1 MNLDRIGIDCPLY
14 EFDCS
19 DIEFDIGEFYAL
31 SPNNGK
37 LTLAHNGVSIGD
49 FTANQQEDETINIVT
64 PTSEDITNAVAGEA
78 LLRQQADN
86 TLQSNINAEQLARER
101 ADRDIQ
107 SVLDGESLAR
117 SNADIELQ
125 RQIDAIASKSDVVD
139 VVANYAALQAYD
151 TSKLNDNDVV
161 KVLDDETHGDTMTYY
176 RWNKSTSSWSYIG
189 QEAAYYSKSQMDTL
203 LATKQDNLTAGT
215 GIDITGATISADT
228 TILAT
233 KSELSNYAEKSDTYT
248 KTEVDNLVEPKLS
261 VEVVENLPATGEE
274 NKLYLTEK
282 AKTIQTAT
290 GNPIT
295 ATITDGAGNLSD
307 FKLDG
312 DTYQQTYTGKNLL
325 GLGNVSSENQY
336 GVLSSIDRASN
347 TLTLNGTYSGGG
359 GGYPWISY
367 RDNLNIPAGTYT
379 LSIKSAM
386 DVRFSLR
393 LYRSDGTYPLGK
405 YIDVGNTSA
414 TITIDF
420 DCTKVAILIGQL
432 STGKTYD
439 NYKIEN
445 IQLEAGSSVTDF
457 EPYVGGIASPNPDYP
472 QAIQTVT
479 GEQTVEI
486 IGKNLFDKTTVT
498 NGYYIDSSGV
508 LQAGANFGYSDYIK
522 VLGGATYTY
531 SGATNNV
538 GYAAKCAWYDEN
550 KIYISSNG
558 FSTTGQL
565 TAPANAKYFRTS
577 IRTAES
583 TGQAPYLDTYQL
595 ELGSTA
601 TAYTPYSKQTL
612 PISLGSIELCK
623 LGTYQDYIY
632 KDGSD
637 WKVHKAISSVTFD
650 GSADEGW
657 FRSGST
663 TNTMFVGAINL
674 APHGIYIPWGAGI
687 GSLSKTNY
695 FTSNNEAVVGVF
707 WVYNNAGGRFQ
718 NLRVC
723 IPGTSQTVVAD
734 LENWLRTHNV
744 VFKYPTTATDTTIT
758 DTNLIAQLEAIRTAS
773 LENGSNTL
781 SNSATGS
788 NLAGDMEISYYGY
801 NPTNRYDK
809 WLWLDINNSYEQL
822 GS

>member
-37 LTLAHNGVSIGD
+37 LTLTHNGVSIGD

-78 LLRQQADN
+78 LLREQADN

-261 VEVVENLPATGEE
+261 VEVVENLPVTGEE

-312 DTYQQTYTGKNLL
+312 DTYQQTYIGKNLL
-325 GLGNVSSENQY
+325 NYTSANYPVELKG
-336 GVLSSIDRASN
+336 ITA
-347 TLTLNGTYSGGG
+347 TLNNDGSISVSG
-359 GGYPWISY
+359 ILNSSY
-367 RDNLNIPAGTYT
+367 AIFLNNDITIELEDGATYT
-379 LSIKSAM
+379 ISSDSYSP
-386 DVRFSLR
+386 DV
-393 LYRSDGTYPLGK
+393 YIDIVAYTTGGTGTYPANTRNGAASFTVNKSSFNK
-405 YIDVGNTSA
+405 YLVRLQTYTVESWGDTA
-414 TITIDF
+414 KTITRKF
-420 DCTKVAILIGQL
+420 
-432 STGKTYD
+432 
-439 NYKIEN
+439 
-445 IQLEAGSSVTDF
+445 QLEKNLTATSW
-457 EPYVGGIASPNPDYP
+457 EPYVGGVASPNPDYP
-472 QAIQTVT
+472 QAIKTVT
-479 GEQTVEI
+479 GEQTVTI
-486 IGKNLFDKTTVT
+486 NST
-498 NGYYIDSSGV
+498 
-508 LQAGANFGYSDYIK
+508 DY
-522 VLGGATYTY
+522 
-531 SGATNNV
+531 
-538 GYAAKCAWYDEN
+538 
-550 KIYISSNG
+550 
-558 FSTTGQL
+558 
-565 TAPANAKYFRTS
+565 
-577 IRTAES
+577 
-583 TGQAPYLDTYQL
+583 
-595 ELGSTA
+595 
-601 TAYTPYSKQTL
+601 
-612 PISLGSIELCK
+612 PINLGSIELSK
-623 LGTYQDYIY
+623 IGTYQDYIY
-632 KDGSD
+632 KDGND
-637 WKVHKAISSVTFD
+637 WKVHKATSKIVYDGLNNSFSGRANTNASGKYRFILDGEESKKSISESSSDALFNGVCD
-650 GSADEGW
+650 K
-657 FRSGST
+657 
-663 TNTMFVGAINL
+663 L
-674 APHGIYIPWGAGI
+674 PI
-687 GSLSKTNY
+687 GSRNATFQVSYLDGNAIAPRAEAAYGYIGVVYAVAISGMTLEQANEWLKTN
-695 FTSNNEAVVGVF
+695 NM
-707 WVYNNAGGRFQ
+707 
-718 NLRVC
+718 
-723 IPGTSQTVVAD
+723 TVVYA
-734 LENWLRTHNV
+734 LAA
-744 VFKYPTTATDTTIT
+744 PTDTVIT
-758 DTNLIAQLEAIRTAS
+758 DSALIAQLEAIRTAS

>member
-1 MNLDRIGIDCPLY
+1 MNLDRTHIDCPLY

-19 DIEFDIGEFYAL
+19 DTEFDIGEFYAL

-37 LTLAHNGVSIGD
+37 LTLSHNGVSIGD

-176 RWNKSTSSWSYIG
+176 RWNKHTSTWSYIG

-215 GIDITGATISADT
+215 GIDITGTTISADT
-228 TILAT
+228 TVLAT

-248 KTEVDNLVEPKLS
+248 KTEVDNLVEPKLG
-261 VEVVENLPATGEE
+261 VEVVGNLPVTGEE

-282 AKTIQTAT
+282 AKTIQTVT

-295 ATITDGAGNLSD
+295 VTITDGAGKMSD
-307 FKLDG
+307 FRLDG
-312 DTYQQTYTGKNLL
+312 DTYQQSYSGRNILPNNLQTQ
-325 GLGNVSSENQY
+325 E
-336 GVLSSIDRASN
+336 
-347 TLTLNGTYSGGG
+347 LNGVKFTRNADGS
-359 GGYPWISY
+359 IT
-367 RDNLNIPAGTYT
+367 IKGTAT
-379 LSIKSAM
+379 A
-386 DVRFSLR
+386 RTEPR
-393 LYRSDGTYPLGK
+393 LWQSSDGGSFVLENGQTYFNTTSRAVYFHWTSYG
-405 YIDVGNTSA
+405 YMSGESSYENTSTKNCDFVYIRVENGEA
-414 TITIDF
+414 IDTTIYPQII
-420 DCTKVAILIGQL
+420 VG
-432 STGKTYD
+432 STTADY
-439 NYKIEN
+439 
-445 IQLEAGSSVTDF
+445 
-457 EPYVGGIASPNPDYP
+457 EPFVGGVSSPNPDYP
-472 QAIQTVT
+472 QTIQTVT
-479 GEQTVEI
+479 GEQTVTI
-486 IGKNLFDKTTVT
+486 NST
-498 NGYYIDSSGV
+498 
-508 LQAGANFGYSDYIK
+508 DY
-522 VLGGATYTY
+522 
-531 SGATNNV
+531 
-538 GYAAKCAWYDEN
+538 
-550 KIYISSNG
+550 
-558 FSTTGQL
+558 
-565 TAPANAKYFRTS
+565 
-577 IRTAES
+577 
-583 TGQAPYLDTYQL
+583 
-595 ELGSTA
+595 
-601 TAYTPYSKQTL
+601 

-637 WKVHKAISSVTFD
+637 WKVHKATSKYTFD
-650 GSADEGW
+650 GTESWVYDTARIPRLYLTSVGLFNLGIHAAIPSSSTVMPVGISNKFIAKTFTDFYTNSEGDG
-657 FRSGST
+657 FAMST
-663 TNTMFVGAINL
+663 TGQNFQVGKNSWTSEAGANADIVGTVWHYGL
-674 APHGIYIPWGAGI
+674 AAG
-687 GSLSKTNY
+687 Y
-695 FTSNNEAVVGVF
+695 
-707 WVYNNAGGRFQ
+707 
-718 NLRVC
+718 
-723 IPGTSQTVVAD
+723 
-734 LENWLRTHNV
+734 
-744 VFKYPTTATDTTIT
+744 ATDTVIT
-758 DTNLIAQLEAIRTAS
+758 DSTLIAQLEAIRTAS

>member
-78 LLRQQADN
+78 LLREQADN

-117 SNADIELQ
+117 SNADIDLQ

-215 GIDITGATISADT
+215 GIDITGTTISADT
-228 TILAT
+228 TVLAT

-248 KTEVDNLVEPKLS
+248 KAEVDNLVEPKLS

-295 ATITDGAGNLSD
+295 AMITDGAGNLSD
-307 FKLDG
+307 FRLDG
-312 DTYQQTYTGKNLL
+312 DTYQQTYSGKNLFDKNHPNDSQCYVS
-325 GLGNVSSENQY
+325 GN
-336 GVLSSIDRASN
+336 GVLTAGGNQNLSVYIQCEPSTTYTVSKSNEGTNNRFCVFDTETEPAVGVSVISSVGTRAGADNSTSYTITTGANAHYLGVFYRASS
-347 TLTLNGTYSGGG
+347 TTPSESEIKDTIQIEVGSTAT
-359 GGYPWISY
+359 SY
-367 RDNLNIPAGTYT
+367 
-379 LSIKSAM
+379 
-386 DVRFSLR
+386 
-393 LYRSDGTYPLGK
+393 
-405 YIDVGNTSA
+405 
-414 TITIDF
+414 
-420 DCTKVAILIGQL
+420 
-432 STGKTYD
+432 
-439 NYKIEN
+439 
-445 IQLEAGSSVTDF
+445 
-457 EPYVGGIASPNPDYP
+457 EPYVGGIPAPNPDYP
-472 QAIQTVT
+472 QAIQKVT
-479 GEQTVEI
+479 GEQTVTI
-486 IGKNLFDKTTVT
+486 NSTD
-498 NGYYIDSSGV
+498 
-508 LQAGANFGYSDYIK
+508 YS
-522 VLGGATYTY
+522 
-531 SGATNNV
+531 
-538 GYAAKCAWYDEN
+538 
-550 KIYISSNG
+550 
-558 FSTTGQL
+558 
-565 TAPANAKYFRTS
+565 
-577 IRTAES
+577 
-583 TGQAPYLDTYQL
+583 
-595 ELGSTA
+595 
-601 TAYTPYSKQTL
+601 
-612 PISLGSIELCK
+612 ISLGSIELCK

-637 WKVHKAISSVTFD
+637 WKVHKAISKYTFD
-650 GSADEGW
+650 GTESWNYDTTRIPRLYLTSVGLFNLGIHAAIPSSSSVMPVGISNKFIAKTFTDFYTNSQGNGFAMSTAEQNFQVGKNSWTSEEGAKADI
-657 FRSGST
+657 
-663 TNTMFVGAINL
+663 VGTVWHYGL
-674 APHGIYIPWGAGI
+674 ATGY
-687 GSLSKTNY
+687 
-695 FTSNNEAVVGVF
+695 
-707 WVYNNAGGRFQ
+707 
-718 NLRVC
+718 
-723 IPGTSQTVVAD
+723 
-734 LENWLRTHNV
+734 
-744 VFKYPTTATDTTIT
+744 ATDTVIT
-758 DTNLIAQLEAIRTAS
+758 DSALIAQLEAIRMAS

>member
-14 EFDCS
+14 ESDCS
-19 DIEFDIGEFYAL
+19 DSEFDIGEFCAL

-37 LTLAHNGVSIGD
+37 LTLTHNGVSIGD

-78 LLRQQADN
+78 LLREQADN

-117 SNADIELQ
+117 SNADNELQ
-125 RQIDAIASKSDVVD
+125 SQIDAIASKSDVVD

-176 RWNKSTSSWSYIG
+176 RWNKSTSTWSYIG

-228 TILAT
+228 SVLAT
-233 KSELSNYAEKSDTYT
+233 KSELANYAEKSDTYT

-307 FKLDG
+307 FRLDG
-312 DTYQQTYTGKNLL
+312 DTYQQSYTGKNLSPNIGTL
-325 GLGNVSSENQY
+325 QWSSNNITNVVITSNESTFTLSTTANFSGVYLNKTLNDSICPYYYLTGYVVSFEISASETTNFTIGQSGGTQTQYSVGTTPIRISTTSGNANFVIYATSKNGANVS
-336 GVLSSIDRASN
+336 
-347 TLTLNGTYSGGG
+347 
-359 GGYPWISY
+359 
-367 RDNLNIPAGTYT
+367 
-379 LSIKSAM
+379 IK
-386 DVRFSLR
+386 
-393 LYRSDGTYPLGK
+393 
-405 YIDVGNTSA
+405 
-414 TITIDF
+414 
-420 DCTKVAILIGQL
+420 
-432 STGKTYD
+432 
-439 NYKIEN
+439 N
-445 IQLEAGSSVTDF
+445 IQVEVGSTPTSY
-457 EPYVGGIASPNPDYP
+457 EPYVGGIPAPNPDYP

-479 GEQTVEI
+479 GEQTVTI
-486 IGKNLFDKTTVT
+486 NSTDYPINLG
-498 NGYYIDSSGV
+498 N
-508 LQAGANFGYSDYIK
+508 
-522 VLGGATYTY
+522 
-531 SGATNNV
+531 
-538 GYAAKCAWYDEN
+538 
-550 KIYISSNG
+550 
-558 FSTTGQL
+558 
-565 TAPANAKYFRTS
+565 
-577 IRTAES
+577 
-583 TGQAPYLDTYQL
+583 
-595 ELGSTA
+595 
-601 TAYTPYSKQTL
+601 
-612 PISLGSIELCK
+612 IELCK

-637 WKVHKAISSVTFD
+637 WKVHKAMSKVLIDGKTGTISNPSTNRFNLD
-650 GSADEGW
+650 NLIADYKRQANSSFALCDQYISLGQTDNNAQFNASASGYECCINFGSATASVIR
-657 FRSGST
+657 FKNTKIT
-663 TNTMFVGAINL
+663 TSDDFADALEANPLIMYYVL
-674 APHGIYIPWGAGI
+674 A
-687 GSLSKTNY
+687 
-695 FTSNNEAVVGVF
+695 
-707 WVYNNAGGRFQ
+707 
-718 NLRVC
+718 
-723 IPGTSQTVVAD
+723 
-734 LENWLRTHNV
+734 
-744 VFKYPTTATDTTIT
+744 TATDTIIT
-758 DTNLIAQLEAIRTAS
+758 DSTLIAQLEAIRTAS

>member
-117 SNADIELQ
+117 SNADNELQ

-139 VVANYAALQAYD
+139 VVANYAALQVYD

-228 TILAT
+228 TVLAT
-233 KSELSNYAEKSDTYT
+233 KSELSSYAEKSNTYT

-261 VEVVENLPATGEE
+261 VEVVENLPVTGEE

-307 FKLDG
+307 FRLDG
-312 DTYQQTYTGKNLL
+312 DTYQQSYTGKNQF
-325 GLGNVSSENQY
+325 NINSTPVSN
-336 GVLSSIDRASN
+336 
-347 TLTLNGTYSGGG
+347 
-359 GGYPWISY
+359 
-367 RDNLNIPAGTYT
+367 NLNERGITYTINPDGSISTSGTNNASYAFMRFDFSLTAGTYT
-379 LSIKSAM
+379 VSGCPSGGSNEGYSITVIYTDSGTQHQIYDTGNGVTFTLSATTTI
-386 DVRFSLR
+386 R
-393 LYRSDGTYPLGK
+393 LYPVRIGTSTVSLDNKVFKPMLESGSTA
-405 YIDVGNTSA
+405 TS
-414 TITIDF
+414 
-420 DCTKVAILIGQL
+420 
-432 STGKTYD
+432 Y
-439 NYKIEN
+439 
-445 IQLEAGSSVTDF
+445 
-457 EPYVGGIASPNPDYP
+457 EPYVGGIPAPNPDYP

-479 GEQTVEI
+479 GEQTVTI
-486 IGKNLFDKTTVT
+486 NSTD
-498 NGYYIDSSGV
+498 YPID
-508 LQAGANFGYSDYIK
+508 
-522 VLGGATYTY
+522 
-531 SGATNNV
+531 
-538 GYAAKCAWYDEN
+538 
-550 KIYISSNG
+550 
-558 FSTTGQL
+558 
-565 TAPANAKYFRTS
+565 
-577 IRTAES
+577 
-583 TGQAPYLDTYQL
+583 
-595 ELGSTA
+595 
-601 TAYTPYSKQTL
+601 
-612 PISLGSIELCK
+612 LGSIELCK

-632 KDGSD
+632 KDGND
-637 WKVHKAISSVTFD
+637 WKVHKAIGSFVFD
-650 GSADEGW
+650 GSDDEGW
-657 FRSGST
+657 FRSGSS
-663 TNTMFVGAINL
+663 TNTMFVGAINIQPL
-674 APHGIYIPWGAGI
+674 GIYIQPGSGI
-687 GSLSKTNY
+687 VPLSETNY
-695 FTSNNEAVVGVF
+695 FTASSAVEIGSF
-707 WVYNNAGGRFQ
+707 WIYNTSGGYMQ
-718 NLRVC
+718 NMRLC
-723 IPGTSQTVVAD
+723 IAGTSQSTVSD
-734 LENWLRTHNV
+734 LKNFLSNHNTELNYV
-744 VFKYPTTATDTTIT
+744 LATATDTVIT
-758 DTNLIAQLEAIRTAS
+758 DSALISQLEAIRTAR

-801 NPTNRYDK
+801 SPTNRYDK

>member
-37 LTLAHNGVSIGD
+37 LTLAHNGVTIGD

-86 TLQSNINAEQLARER
+86 TLQTNINNEKLAREQ

-107 SVLDGESLAR
+107 TVLDGESLAR
-117 SNADIELQ
+117 VNADNALQ
-125 RQIDAIASKSDVVD
+125 SQIDAIASKSDVVD

-176 RWNKSTSSWSYIG
+176 RWNKASGTWSYIG
-189 QEAAYYSKSQMDTL
+189 QEAPYYSKSQMDTM
-203 LATKQDNLTAGT
+203 LATKQDTLTAGT

-228 TILAT
+228 TVLAT

-282 AKTIQTAT
+282 AKTIQTAS

-307 FKLDG
+307 FRLDG
-312 DTYQQTYTGKNLL
+312 DTFQQTYTGKNLL
-325 GLGNVSSENQY
+325 GLGAVQPENTY
-336 GVLSSIDRASN
+336 G
-347 TLTLNGTYSGGG
+347 LTTTIENGTNSLIVDGTYNGGG

-367 RDNLNIPAGTYT
+367 REGLNIPAGTYT
-379 LSIKSAM
+379 LSIKNPINT
-386 DVRFSLR
+386 RFSLR
-393 LYRSDGTYPLGK
+393 MYRSDGTYPLGK
-405 YIDVGNTSA
+405 YIETGNTSA
-414 TITIDF
+414 TISIDF
-420 DCTKVAILIGQL
+420 DCTRVAILIGQL
-432 STGKTYD
+432 SSGTTYE

-457 EPYVGGIASPNPDYP
+457 EPFVNAIPAPNPDYP

-479 GEQTVEI
+479 GEQTVTI
-486 IGKNLFDKTTVT
+486 NST
-498 NGYYIDSSGV
+498 
-508 LQAGANFGYSDYIK
+508 DY
-522 VLGGATYTY
+522 
-531 SGATNNV
+531 
-538 GYAAKCAWYDEN
+538 
-550 KIYISSNG
+550 
-558 FSTTGQL
+558 
-565 TAPANAKYFRTS
+565 
-577 IRTAES
+577 
-583 TGQAPYLDTYQL
+583 
-595 ELGSTA
+595 
-601 TAYTPYSKQTL
+601 

-623 LGTYQDYIY
+623 LGTFADYIY
-632 KDGSD
+632 KDGND
-637 WKVHKAISSVTFD
+637 WKVHKEIAKSSLSTDINWSTTSFTAQKRIYAYSTDVFGVRVQWPANNNTAGLLLISHFTNIALQTLLD
-650 GSADEGW
+650 GSD
-657 FRSGST
+657 
-663 TNTMFVGAINL
+663 
-674 APHGIYIPWGAGI
+674 GAG
-687 GSLSKTNY
+687 LSSSGY
-695 FTSNNEAVVGVF
+695 LS
-707 WVYNNAGGRFQ
+707 
-718 NLRVC
+718 LRVNSANTAQD
-723 IPGTSQTVVAD
+723 ILD
-734 LENWLRTHNV
+734 IIDNNNV
-744 VFKYPTTATDTTIT
+744 IVYGKMTATDTVIT
-758 DTNLIAQLEAIRTAS
+758 DSALIAQLEAIRTAS